1 MFLYYQVS
9 YGPGL
14 EDLGRLVRSQGHL
27 MSVLLGEGAI

>member
-1 MFLYYQVS
+1 MFLYYQFS

-27 MSVLLGEGAI
+27 LSVLLREGEI